1 MLGAEHR
8 DRDPALS
15 GPYDEVTPFHEPL
28 VLFAYLSAVTTR
40 IAFATGVLV
49 LPQRQTVLVAKQA
62 AELAVLSGDRLRL
75 GAGWGGTVEYAGLNE
90 SFGNRGMRQEEQ
102 IETLR
107 QLWTSPLVD
116 MSGRWHRID
125 RAALMPRPA
134 NTDLAGRLRSQV
146 RSARGPACRRLHVH
160 PAGADKSLNRSE
172 PVANLVERGARIQAL
187 AHASGRSPIGLE
199 GRLNLLDGPV
209 TWPADLDA
217 FASAG
222 FSHATVNTMGA
233 GLASPQAQIDALV
246 RFANEI
252 GQPA

>member
-125 RAALMPRPA
+125 RAALMPRPSRRIPIWLGGFGA
-134 NTDLAGRLRSQV
+134 KSAARAARLADGFMFTRLVPTR
-146 RSARGPACRRLHVH
+146 A
-160 PAGADKSLNRSE
+160 
-172 PVANLVERGARIQAL
+172 
-187 AHASGRSPIGLE
+187 
-199 GRLNLLDGPV
+199 
-209 TWPADLDA
+209 
-217 FASAG
+217 
-222 FSHATVNTMGA
+222 
-233 GLASPQAQIDALV
+233 
-246 RFANEI
+246 
-252 GQPA
+252 